1 MSQIEVQ
8 NNTSKSAST
17 EGQKGMV
24 NKDSIKIVPKSSEIA
39 FVEFDLP
46 GEKVNKFST
55 PVMNRLQEIVTEL
68 KASSYKAVIFK
79 SNKPKIFIAGA
90 DIDEIRAMT
99 TREQFEAAV
108 VGGQGIFNQIEDLP
122 MITIAAVNGACAGG
136 GCEFIMACDYR
147 IATDDS
153 STRIGLPETK
163 LGIIPGFGGCVRMPR
178 IIGLQAALDIILNG
192 KLERAQKAYKLGLV
206 DALVHPAILL
216 EQAVKMAEEKIKEG
230 GAKRRKTFEP
240 KGFANKMLEGPAKF
254 VVFKKAR
261 ENVLKFTHGH
271 YPAPLKAIETIQ
283 KTYGMSDRDR
293 AMKIERE
300 AFVEAASTDISKNLI
315 HVYDLMESVKKQSGI
330 ASTTV
335 KAKAVKHMG
344 VLGAGT
350 MGGGIAYVAADKGI
364 YVRMKDINW
373 AAIGLGLK
381 HAQDLWQKLVKRKSL
396 NSYDFQQ
403 KIDRVS
409 GTLDYSGFKHMD
421 LVVEAIVEDMEIKK
435 KVIAETA
442 KHMKDDAIIATNT
455 SSLSVTE
462 MAAGHPRPEYF
473 AGMHF
478 FNPVDKMPLVEVI
491 RGEKTSDETI
501 ATVYE
506 LTKRMG
512 KLPVV
517 VKDGPGFL
525 VNRLLLP
532 YMAEAAF
539 LMQEGM
545 SLETVDKWY
554 VKEFGMPMGPFALMD
569 EVGLD
574 VCMKVLKIF
583 KKAFGSRVEIA
594 PLMDKLATSGRLGKK
609 NKKGFYTYDEKGKR
623 LAVDSSVY
631 TDLGLPTPTNPL
643 GEKECLERGLFAM
656 VNECS
661 RALIEDHIV
670 ETAGEVDLAMITG
683 TGFPPF
689 RGGLLTYADKLGSTY
704 IVDQLEVYG
713 AKHARLKPAA
723 PLIAMAKSGKKFY
736 SVN

>member
-1 MSQIEVQ
+1 MSI
-8 NNTSKSAST
+8 
-17 EGQKGMV
+17 
-24 NKDSIKIVPKSSEIA
+24 KDSVKIVPKGEIA
-39 FVEFDLP
+39 IVEFDLP

-55 PVMNRLQEIVTEL
+55 PVMLRLKEVVAEL
-68 KASSYKAVIFK
+68 KGSKYKAVIFK

-90 DIDEIRAMT
+90 DIDEIKVMT
-99 TREQFEAAV
+99 TPEQFEKAV
-108 VGGQGIFNQIEDLP
+108 AGGQEVFNEIEDLP
-122 MITIAAVNGACAGG
+122 MLTIAAINGACAGG

-147 IATDDS
+147 IASDDP

-192 KLERAQKAYKLGLV
+192 KLERAAKALKIGLV
-206 DALVHPAILL
+206 DQMVHPSILI
-216 EQAVKMAEEKIKEG
+216 EQAVKMAEEKIKDG
-230 GAKRRKTFEP
+230 GHKRRKTFHA
-240 KGFANKMLEGPAKF
+240 KGAVNKILEGPARF

-261 ENVLKFTHGH
+261 EGVMKFTHGH
-271 YPAPLKAIETIQ
+271 YPAPLKAIEVIK
-283 KTYGMSDRDR
+283 KTYGMSNRE
-293 AMKIERE
+293 AALKIERE
-300 AFVEAASTDISKNLI
+300 AFVECGVTPISKNLI
-315 HVYDLMESVKKQSGI
+315 HVFDLMESVKKQTGI
-330 ASTTV
+330 ANTSV
-335 KAKAVKHMG
+335 KAKEVKHLG

-350 MGGGIAYVAADKGI
+350 MGGGIAYVAADKGV

-373 AAIGLGLK
+373 DAIGRGLK
-381 HAQDLWQKLVKRKSL
+381 HANDLWSKLLKKKALTTYEMQHRM
-396 NSYDFQQ
+396 
-403 KIDRVS
+403 DRVS
-409 GTLDYSGFKHMD
+409 GTLDFSGFGHMD
-421 LVVEAIVEDMEIKK
+421 LVIEAIVEDMEIKK

-442 KHMKDDAIIATNT
+442 KNMRPDAIIATNT

-462 MAAGHPRPEYF
+462 MSAGHPHPEYF

-506 LTKRMG
+506 LSKKMG

-545 SLETVDKWY
+545 SIETVDKAY

-574 VCMKVLKIF
+574 VCIKVLKIF
-583 KKAFGSRVEIA
+583 KKAFGDRIEIA
-594 PLMDKLATSGRLGKK
+594 ALMEKLEKSDRKGKK
-609 NKKGFYTYDEKGKR
+609 NRKGFYTYDDRDKR
-623 LAVDSSVY
+623 QGVDPTVY
-631 TDLGLPTPTNPL
+631 ADLGLGSPTDPL
-643 GEKECLERGLFAM
+643 STKECIERGVFAM

-661 RALIEDHIV
+661 RALIEDKIV
-670 ETAGEVDLAMITG
+670 DTPHAVDLAMITG

-689 RGGLLTYADKLGSTY
+689 RGGLLKYADAIGTPY
-704 IVDQLEVYG
+704 IITQLTTYG
-713 AKHARLKPAA
+713 AKHPRLKPAA
-723 PLIAMAKSGKKFY
+723 PLLTIKRFY
-736 SVN
+736 